1 MAKQRTLSRGELTAE
16 TTPAASNGMKRIIF
30 VPKEIKIG
38 QDQDQ
43 DQVWSGFRLMPPGE
57 ARAWWRHRVFR
68 PTGRDPGT
76 EKWRWVE
83 ERSAHTSTTTTFPG
97 WPDTSTLLQYILFEI
112 WVVKY
117 RYMKYI

>member
-43 DQVWSGFRLMPPGE
+43 DQVLSGFRLMPPGE

-68 PTGRDPGT
+68 PTVERSWDG
-76 EKWRWVE
+76 EVALE
-83 ERSAHTSTTTTFPG
+83 ERSAHTSNTTTLP
-97 WPDTSTLLQYILFEI
+97 PSTLPRLA
-112 WVVKY
+112 
-117 RYMKYI
+117 

>member
-1 MAKQRTLSRGELTAE
+1 MANQRTLSRGELTAE

-43 DQVWSGFRLMPPGE
+43 DQVLSGFRLMPPGE

-76 EKWRWVE
+76 EKWRWRSGVLTLPPPPHSQAGLTPGRFSFFSVSVLILPSSFKE
-83 ERSAHTSTTTTFPG
+83 E
-97 WPDTSTLLQYILFEI
+97 
-112 WVVKY
+112 
-117 RYMKYI
+117 